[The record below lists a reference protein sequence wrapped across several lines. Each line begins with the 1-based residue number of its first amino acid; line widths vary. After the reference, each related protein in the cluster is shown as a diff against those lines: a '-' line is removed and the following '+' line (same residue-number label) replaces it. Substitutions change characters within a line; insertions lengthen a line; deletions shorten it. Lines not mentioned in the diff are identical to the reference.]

1 MKSVELKKKQIQTLE
16 NEETVLLKKQKELKI
31 NLSEI
36 NNKLLYLNTKLMSLK
51 VYLPYE

>member
-1 MKSVELKKKQIQTLE
+1 VTTSELKKKQIQTLE
-16 NEETVLLKKQKELKI
+16 NEETVLLKKQKELES

-36 NNKLLYLNTKLMSLK
+36 NNKLLYLNIQLLSLK